1 MVSLTRPAAASIA
14 ALTLLI
20 GAACTSNSS
29 TTPNTA
35 NDTGVNNTSI
45 TQATPTVSNQ
55 VKKSTNELST
65 QDLVKLAEPSV
76 VRIATNS
83 GVGTGFIVDAA
94 GYIVTNNHVVQSSS
108 GRNVASVQVTTSDGG
123 SFTGKVVG
131 TDPRS
136 DLALVKIEASGL
148 TALKIG
154 NLDDVQ
160 VGQDV
165 VAIGYAL
172 DLKGGEGPSY
182 SVTRGIISAKNRA
195 ISESQFGLLGSVQT
209 DAAINHGN
217 SGGPLLNLFGE
228 VVGVNTAIAPDP
240 TTGEVAPG
248 IGFAVGA
255 DTVKAVFEQ
264 LKATGK
270 VNRGLLGIQNFDA
283 LRPAKAKELKLPD
296 GASGV
301 LIGTDGVAVGGPAD
315 KAGIRVG
322 DVISKIGDFQIRN
335 EADLAVAM
343 IRTAP
348 GQKVTVEYYRDAKK
362 LTTDVTLATP
372 TS

>member
-1 MVSLTRPAAASIA
+1 MISLTRPAAASIA

-20 GAACTSNSS
+20 GAACSSNSS
-29 TTPNTA
+29 SAPTSA
-35 NDTGVNNTSI
+35 DTGASGASV
-45 TQATPTVSNQ
+45 TQSTPTVSTQ
-55 VKKSTNELST
+55 VKKTTGELST

-76 VRIATNS
+76 VRIATTS
-83 GVGTGFIVDAA
+83 GVGTGFIVDAE

-108 GRNVASVQVTTSDGG
+108 GRNVASVQVTTSDGATY
-123 SFTGKVVG
+123 TGKVVG
-131 TDPRS
+131 TDSRS
-136 DLALVKIEASGL
+136 DQALVKIDATGL

-154 NLDDVQ
+154 RLDEVQ

-195 ISESQFGLLGSVQT
+195 ISESQFGLLGSIQT

-217 SGGPLLNLFGE
+217 SGGPLLNFYGE

-255 DTVKAVFEQ
+255 DTVKAVYEQ

-270 VNRGLLGIQNFDA
+270 VNRGLLGIQNFEA
-283 LRPAKAKELKLPD
+283 LRPAKAKELGLPN
-296 GASGV
+296 GAAGV
-301 LIGTDGVAVGGPAD
+301 LIGPVGVASGGPAD
-315 KAGIRVG
+315 KGGIRAG
-322 DVISKIGDFQIRN
+322 DVVSKVGEFQIRN

-343 IRTAP
+343 IRNAP
-348 GQKVTVEYYRDAKK
+348 GQKVSVEYYRGDKK
-362 LTTDVTLATP
+362 QTTDVTLAAP
-372 TS
+372 TQ

>member
-20 GAACTSNSS
+20 AAACSPTSS
-29 TTPNTA
+29 TAPA
-35 NDTGVNNTSI
+35 ASTGGTNGAE
-45 TQATPTVSNQ
+45 ATPTVSTQ
-55 VKKSTNELST
+55 IKQTTNGLST

-83 GVGTGFIVDAA
+83 GVGTGFIVDEE

-108 GRNVASVQVTTSDGG
+108 GRNVATVQVTTSDGATY
-123 SFTGKVVG
+123 TGKVVG
-131 TDPRS
+131 NDSRS
-136 DLALVKIEASGL
+136 DQALVKIEATGL
-148 TALKIG
+148 KALKIG
-154 NLDDVQ
+154 SLDEVQ
-160 VGQDV
+160 VGEDV

-182 SVTRGIISAKNRA
+182 SVTRGIVSAKNRA
-195 ISESQFGLLGSVQT
+195 INESQFGLLGSIQT

-217 SGGPLLNLFGE
+217 SGGPLLNLFGA

-240 TTGEVAPG
+240 TTGGVAPG

-255 DTVKAVFEQ
+255 DTVRAVYEQ
-264 LKATGK
+264 LKANGK
-270 VNRGLLGIQNFDA
+270 VNRGMLGIQNFEA
-283 LRPAKAKELKLPD
+283 LRPAKAKEIGLPAETAGVRI
-296 GASGV
+296 GA
-301 LIGTDGVAVGGPAD
+301 DGVAPGGPAE
-315 KAGIRVG
+315 KGGIRVG
-322 DVISKIGDFQIRN
+322 DVISKIGQFQIRN

-348 GQKVTVEYYRDAKK
+348 GQKVAVEYYRDGKK
-362 LTTDVTLATP
+362 ATAEVTVGTP
-372 TS
+372 AQ